1 MAVPETPQASPCCK
15 IDHLHRGGTL
25 QESLWAALAAAEMIT
40 RDSQLQENQLL
51 YLALVEMD
59 HINTGVVPGQ
69 LDKGK
74 CKKRWCNEQVLT
86 CLRAKNSS

>member
-1 MAVPETPQASPCCK
+1 MEDVAVPETPQASPCCK

-25 QESLWAALAAAEMIT
+25 QESLWAASVAAEMVT
-40 RDSQLQENQLL
+40 QDSQLQVHQIL

-59 HINTGVVPGQ
+59 HINTGVVTGH

-74 CKKRWCNEQVLT
+74 GKKRWW
-86 CLRAKNSS
+86 